1 MSRGIRGRSSDGL
14 YNLIKALVSSLQL
27 SQQTKGRVRSGA
39 ARRLAAPGPDV
50 EEGNQNVP
58 NLTEVSFD

>member
-27 SQQTKGRVRSGA
+27 SQQTKGRVRSGV
-39 ARRLAAPGPDV
+39 APGPDV